1 MKNNLII
8 PLDSDIGKQLH
19 EASKSQRAIFF
30 AGLPGAGKSLFL
42 QQLTIMAHNEGR
54 RIHLMRWDGVRVA
67 FETPELLLK
76 YPEING
82 FTDPAIRKA
91 VGVWAR
97 KGMADW
103 HNTHSNEKDLL
114 VGELQIVGNRL
125 VELVQPLNDPLE
137 PLLRSSKVKFFVPV
151 PSKNIRK
158 RIEELRTASIAN
170 PKHEKETR
178 DAPIN
183 VVRTNWKEVYQLAV
197 ELGIAKPC
205 SGIPNYEPKIYE
217 ATYSHLLQHRNFK
230 ILDINT
236 MFPAKKS
243 VYDFDIEIHDLSANT
258 SEVTKAFD
266 TVEEQYTAK
275 TLKKAVKGWG
285 NV

>member
-1 MKNNLII
+1 MKSNSII

-19 EASKSQRAIFF
+19 EAAKSQRAIFF

-67 FETPELLLK
+67 FETPELLSR

-91 VGVWAR
+91 VGLWAR
-97 KGMADW
+97 NGMADW
-103 HNTHSNEKDLL
+103 HNNHPDEKDIL

-125 VELVQPLNDPLE
+125 VELVQPLDDPLE

-151 PSKNIRK
+151 PSKKIRT

-183 VVRTNWKEVYQLAV
+183 VVRTNWQEVYQLAV
-197 ELGIAKPC
+197 ELGIAEPY

-217 ATYSHLLQHRNFK
+217 GTYSHLLQHRNFE
-230 ILDINT
+230 ILNINT

-243 VYDFDIEIHDLSANT
+243 VYDFDIEMHDLSANN
-258 SEVTKAFD
+258 SEVKKAFNTIED
-266 TVEEQYTAK
+266 QYTK
-275 TLKKAVKGWG
+275 ETLKQAVEGWG